1 MNTEQT
7 ILSVSQLNNQ
17 AKFLL
22 ENKLSHVW
30 VEGEISSLRQY
41 SSGHIY
47 FTLKDASGE
56 ISSVLFSHD
65 AQKLSFIPE
74 NGQKVIMYG
83 GVSLYSPRG
92 QFQFKVKNIH
102 ISGKGDLWEAYE
114 HLKRKLESEGLFDSS
129 QKKKIPSYPEK
140 IGVITSADGSVIRDI
155 INVINRRSPHIHIM
169 LYPSLV
175 QGEIA
180 VDSLINGIEHIHSHS
195 SVVDA
200 IIIGR
205 GGGSMEDLWCFNN
218 ERLVRAIA
226 NSKIP
231 IISAVGHET
240 DFTLSDFAAD
250 LRAPTPSAAAELL
263 SPVRDD
269 LYQYLDEQEERLL
282 GFIQSYVLNQYQII
296 EMAILSYGFHKPEVF
311 FDQQKEKFNKFTNAL
326 VNSAQSSVEKLQKK
340 LEVEWEKLQVLNPKG
355 ILERGY
361 SLAFDEDG
369 QIINTDSPLEKGTNI
384 NIHFS
389 NRIANT
395 TVNKVEKK

>member
-1 MNTEQT
+1 MNTDQT

-22 ENKLSHVW
+22 EQKFSHVW

-47 FTLKDASGE
+47 FTLKDATGE

-65 AQKLSFIPE
+65 AQKLTFIPE
-74 NGQKVIMYG
+74 NGQKVTLFG
-83 GVSLYSPRG
+83 SVSLYSPRG

-114 HLKRKLESEGLFDSS
+114 HLKKKLESEGLFDTSL
-129 QKKKIPSYPEK
+129 KKKIPVYPEK

-169 LYPSLV
+169 LRPSLV
-175 QGEIA
+175 QGDIA
-180 VDSLINGIEHIHSHS
+180 VETLIKSIEDINSQTTP
-195 SVVDA
+195 VDA

-205 GGGSMEDLWCFNN
+205 GGGSMEDLWCFND
-218 ERLVRAIA
+218 EGLVRAIA

-240 DFTLSDFAAD
+240 DFTLADFAAD
-250 LRAPTPSAAAELL
+250 LRAPTPSAAAEIL

-269 LYQYLDEQEERLL
+269 LLQYLDEQEERLL
-282 GFIQSYVLNQYQII
+282 GLVQSYILSQYQTI
-296 EMAILSYGFHKPEVF
+296 EIAILSYGFHKPKVF
-311 FDQQKEKFNKFTNAL
+311 FNQHKEKFNNFAVAL
-326 VNSAQSSVEKLQKK
+326 VNCARSAVDKFSKKLEIKSEKLQG
-340 LEVEWEKLQVLNPKG
+340 LNPKG
-355 ILERGY
+355 VLDRGFALVY
-361 SLAFDEDG
+361 GADG
-369 QIINTDSPLEKGTNI
+369 HIVISNSPLHKGDNI
-384 NIHFS
+384 NIHFLD
-389 NRIANT
+389 RIANT
-395 TVNKVEKK
+395 TVNNVEKK

>member
-1 MNTEQT
+1 MDTQQT

-22 ENKLSHVW
+22 ENKFSHVW

-47 FTLKDASGE
+47 FILKDASGE

-65 AQKLSFIPE
+65 AQKLAFIPE
-74 NGQKVIMYG
+74 NGQKVTLFG
-83 GVSLYSPRG
+83 SVSLYSPRG

-102 ISGKGDLWEAYE
+102 ISGQGDLWEAYE
-114 HLKRKLESEGLFDSS
+114 RLKKKLESEGLFDAVI
-129 QKKKIPSYPEK
+129 KKKIPVYPEK

-169 LYPSLV
+169 LRPSLV
-175 QGEIA
+175 QGDIA
-180 VDSLINGIEHIHSHS
+180 VESLVKSIEDINAHIIP
-195 SVVDA
+195 VDA

-205 GGGSMEDLWCFNN
+205 GGGSMEDLWCFND

-240 DFTLSDFAAD
+240 DFTLSDFAAN

-269 LYQYLDEQEERLL
+269 LAQYLDEQEERLL
-282 GFIQSYVLNQYQII
+282 GYVQSYILSQYQTI

-311 FDQQKEKFNKFTNAL
+311 FNKHKEKFNNFATAL
-326 VNSAQSSVEKLQKK
+326 VNFARSSMDKFSKK
-340 LEVEWEKLQVLNPKG
+340 LEVKSEKLHVLNPKG
-355 ILERGY
+355 VLNRGF
-361 SLAFDEDG
+361 SLVYGTDG
-369 QIINTDSPLEKGTNI
+369 NIVKPNSPLLNGDEI

>member
-22 ENKLSHVW
+22 ENKFSHVW

-47 FTLKDASGE
+47 FTLKDATGE
-56 ISSVLFSHD
+56 ISSVLFAHD
-65 AQKLSFIPE
+65 AQKLAFIPE
-74 NGQKVIMYG
+74 NGQKVIMFG
-83 GVSLYSPRG
+83 GVSIYSPRG
-92 QFQFKVKNIH
+92 QFQFNVKSIH

-114 HLKRKLESEGLFDSS
+114 HLKQKLESEGIFDSS
-129 QKKKIPSYPEK
+129 RKKKIPAYPEK
-140 IGVITSADGSVIRDI
+140 IGVITSVDGSVIRDI
-155 INVINRRSPHIHIM
+155 INVITRRSPHIHIM
-169 LYPSLV
+169 LRPSLV
-175 QGEIA
+175 QGDIA
-180 VDSLINGIEHIHSHS
+180 VESLIQGIEDIHVYQSG
-195 SVVDA
+195 VDA

-205 GGGSMEDLWCFNN
+205 GGGSMEDLWCFND

-240 DFTLSDFAAD
+240 DFTLADFASD

-282 GFIQSYVLNQYQII
+282 GLIQSYILNQYRTI

-311 FDQQKEKFNKFTNAL
+311 FEQQKEKFNNFTNIL
-326 VNSAQSSVEKLQKK
+326 VNSAQSLVDKLKKK
-340 LEVEWEKLQVLNPKG
+340 LEIEYEKLQVLNPKD
-355 ILERGY
+355 ILKRGY

-369 QIINTDSPLEKGTNI
+369 KIINTDSPLKKGDNI
-384 NIHFS
+384 NLHFS
-389 NRIANT
+389 DRIANT
-395 TVNKVEKK
+395 IVNKVEKK

>member
-22 ENKLSHVW
+22 ENKFSHVW
-30 VEGEISSLRQY
+30 VEGEISSSRQY

-47 FTLKDASGE
+47 FTLKDATSE
-56 ISSVLFSHD
+56 ISSVLFSYD
-65 AQKLSFIPE
+65 AQKLAFIPE
-74 NGQKVIMYG
+74 NGHKVIMFG
-83 GVSLYSPRG
+83 SVSLYSPRG
-92 QFQFKVKNIH
+92 QFQFKVKSIN
-102 ISGKGDLWEAYE
+102 ISGRGALWEGYE
-114 HLKRKLESEGLFDSS
+114 RLKRKLESEGLFDPSR
-129 QKKKIPSYPEK
+129 KKKIPSYPEK

-155 INVINRRSPHIHIM
+155 INVINRRSLHIHIM
-169 LYPSLV
+169 LRPSFV

-180 VDSLINGIEHIHSHS
+180 VESLIKGIEDIHAQS
-195 SVVDA
+195 SSVDA

-205 GGGSMEDLWCFNN
+205 GGGSMEDLWCFND

-240 DFTLSDFAAD
+240 DFTLSDFASD
-250 LRAPTPSAAAELL
+250 LRAPTPSVAAELL

-282 GFIQSYVLNQYQII
+282 GFIQSYILNQYQTI
-296 EMAILSYGFHKPEVF
+296 EMAILSYGFFKPEVF
-311 FDQQKEKFNKFTNAL
+311 FNQHKEKFNNFANAL
-326 VNSAQSSVEKLQKK
+326 VNSAQLSVDKFKKK
-340 LEVEWEKLQVLNPKG
+340 LEIECEKLHFLNPIS

-361 SLAFDEDG
+361 ALVFDDDG
-369 QIINTDSPLEKGTNI
+369 QIIKADLPLRKGDNI

-389 NRIANT
+389 DRIANT
-395 TVNKVEKK
+395 TINKVEKK

>member
-1 MNTEQT
+1 MNTDKT

-22 ENKLSHVW
+22 EQKFSHVW

-47 FTLKDASGE
+47 FTLKDATGE

-65 AQKLSFIPE
+65 AQKLTFIPE
-74 NGQKVIMYG
+74 NGQKVTLFG
-83 GVSLYSPRG
+83 SVSLYSPRG

-114 HLKRKLESEGLFDSS
+114 HLKKKLESEGLFDTSL
-129 QKKKIPSYPEK
+129 KKKIPVYPEK

-169 LYPSLV
+169 LRPSLV
-175 QGEIA
+175 QGDIA
-180 VDSLINGIEHIHSHS
+180 VETLIKSIEDINSQTTP
-195 SVVDA
+195 VDA

-205 GGGSMEDLWCFNN
+205 GGGSMEDLWCFND
-218 ERLVRAIA
+218 EGLVRAIA

-240 DFTLSDFAAD
+240 DFTLADFAAD
-250 LRAPTPSAAAELL
+250 LRAPTPSAAAEIL

-269 LYQYLDEQEERLL
+269 LLQYLDEQEERLL
-282 GFIQSYVLNQYQII
+282 GLVQSYILSQYQTI

-311 FDQQKEKFNKFTNAL
+311 FNQHKEKFNNFAVAL
-326 VNSAQSSVEKLQKK
+326 VNCARSAVDKFSKKLEIKSEKLQG
-340 LEVEWEKLQVLNPKG
+340 LNPKG
-355 ILERGY
+355 VLDRGFALVY
-361 SLAFDEDG
+361 GADG
-369 QIINTDSPLEKGTNI
+369 HIVISNSPLHKGDNI

-389 NRIANT
+389 DRIANT
-395 TVNKVEKK
+395 TVNNVEKK